1 MLLYL
6 KRMVLSIS
14 SFLSGSVLLGEL
26 DLKIF
31 HCVFLTPLCQITRYG
46 EFVLPLDSF
55 HKKPYEVL
63 ILGRVQGNIK
73 EALRYARLVVIF
85 FFEAARI
92 LLTCVSSVH
101 NTIYCSQIS
110 FWHHLWLILN
120 LKMASL
126 ALGRGSALVR

>member
-6 KRMVLSIS
+6 KGMVLSIS
-14 SFLSGSVLLGEL
+14 YFFSDAVLLEQL

-73 EALRYARLVVIF
+73 EARRYARLWLYINIYI
-85 FFEAARI
+85 FFEAAKI
-92 LLTCVSSVH
+92 LLMCVSPVH
-101 NTIYCSQIS
+101 NT
-110 FWHHLWLILN
+110 
-120 LKMASL
+120 
-126 ALGRGSALVR
+126 V

>member
-6 KRMVLSIS
+6 KGMVLSIS
-14 SFLSGSVLLGEL
+14 SFSSDGVLLGKL

-73 EALRYARLVVIF
+73 EALRYARLYGNFYLRLLGFYLLVCHLAIIQYSVPRSPFSIIF
-85 FFEAARI
+85 
-92 LLTCVSSVH
+92 V
-101 NTIYCSQIS
+101 
-110 FWHHLWLILN
+110 
-120 LKMASL
+120 
-126 ALGRGSALVR
+126 